1 MFQTLLA
8 QLSEA
13 LDKNKIPYMVIG
25 GQAVLVYGE
34 PRFTRDID
42 ITLGVGV
49 DRLEEVLQLVRS
61 NQWKVLTPSPTEFVQ
76 KTMVLP
82 CQDPASG
89 VRLDLV
95 FSFSP
100 YERQAMDRVRRIRF
114 LGKEVRFASPE
125 DLIIHKVVA
134 GRPRDLE
141 DVQMVQRKNPGLDRV
156 YIEKW
161 LKEFEASLEKP
172 LVELW
177 KKL

>member
-1 MFQTLLA
+1 MFQALLA
-8 QLSEA
+8 QLSKA
-13 LDKNKIPYMVIG
+13 LDQHQIPYMVIG

-42 ITLGVGV
+42 ITLGAGI
-49 DRLEEVLQLVRS
+49 DRLEDVLKLVDS
-61 NQWKVLTPSPTEFVQ
+61 IHWKVLTPTPAEFVQ
-76 KTMVLP
+76 RTMVLP
-82 CQDPASG
+82 CQDPSSG

-100 YERQAMDRVRRIRF
+100 YERQAMDRVRKIKI
-114 LGKEVRFASPE
+114 LDQEVRFASPE
-125 DLIIHKVVA
+125 DLIIHKMVA

-141 DVQMVQRKNPGLDRV
+141 DVRVVQIKNPQMDRV

-161 LKEFEASLEKP
+161 LKDFEATLDRP
-172 LVELW
+172 LIETW